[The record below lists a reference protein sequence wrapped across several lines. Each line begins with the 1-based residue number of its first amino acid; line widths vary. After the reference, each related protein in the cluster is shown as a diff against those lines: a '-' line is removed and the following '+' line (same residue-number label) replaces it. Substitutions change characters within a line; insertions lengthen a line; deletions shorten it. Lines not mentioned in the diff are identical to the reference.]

1 VYQKKISK
9 TRKKLKNPTNI
20 SKKKSSRPKVS
31 KLRIGKKV
39 VFYICDDNKIG
50 LDVFNIKLT
59 IKE

>member
-39 VFYICDDNKIG
+39 VFLYM
-50 LDVFNIKLT
+50 
-59 IKE
+59 